1 MRKSIHPLR
10 KLVAAIIAISFAF
23 TMTVVASPMAASA
36 AEDDGPRIHL
46 IHGIPG
52 VEVDV
57 EANGKDVFTGF
68 SFGDTQDLSAL
79 AGETLAGLK
88 VKVAG
93 TDTIAID
100 VGDMKLPAAGSFT
113 VIAHLD
119 ADGKPAVA
127 MFDNDISKIDAGEG
141 RLTVRHAAAAPA
153 VDILADGS
161 AAFSNVTNGKGG
173 TVELDAGTVSASV
186 VPTGETEPVVIGPA
200 DLEIVEGTH
209 LIVYAIG
216 SLEDETLDVVTES
229 IADLHSAPAA
239 VHTGNSP
246 VSESASSSPIS
257 SNSAALTFGVLAT
270 IGLLLAGATASLW
283 TRRQPVQAR

>member
-1 MRKSIHPLR
+1 MIKIHRPLR
-10 KLVAAIIAISFAF
+10 MLLAALLATSMLAF
-23 TMTVVASPMAASA
+23 ASPIAASA
-36 AEDDGPRIHL
+36 GEDDGPRIHL

-79 AGETLAGLK
+79 AGETLGGLK

-93 TDTIAID
+93 TDTTAID
-100 VGDMKLPAAGSFT
+100 VGDMRLPASGSYT

-119 ADGKPAVA
+119 GDGNPAVS

-141 RLTVRHAAAAPA
+141 RLTVRHTAAAPA
-153 VDILADGS
+153 VDILANGS
-161 AAFSNVTNGKGG
+161 PAFVDVANGKGG
-173 TVELDAGTVSASV
+173 TVDLDAGTISASV

-229 IADLHSAPAA
+229 IEDLHSAPAA

-246 VSESASSSPIS
+246 VSS
-257 SNSAALTFGVLAT
+257 SNDLGLYTGIAFAALLA
-270 IGLLLAGATASLW
+270 AGMVTVSR
-283 TRRQPVQAR
+283 TRRNIIEAS

>member
-1 MRKSIHPLR
+1 MRKSIRPLR
-10 KLVAAIIAISFAF
+10 IFFAAMLAIS
-23 TMTVVASPMAASA
+23 MTIVASPMAASG
-36 AEDDGPRIHL
+36 AEADDGPRIHL

-57 EANGKDVFTGF
+57 EANGKDVFSGF

-79 AGETLAGLK
+79 AGETLGGLK

-100 VGDMKLPAAGSFT
+100 VGDMKLPATGSFT

-119 ADGKPAVA
+119 ADGDPAIA
-127 MFDNDISKIDAGEG
+127 MFDNDISKLDAGQG

-153 VDILADGS
+153 VDILANGS
-161 AAFSNVTNGKGG
+161 PAFTNVVNGKGG

-200 DLEIVEGTH
+200 NLEIVEGTH

-216 SLEDETLDVVTES
+216 SLDGETLDVVTES
-229 IADLHSAPAA
+229 IEDLHTAPHA

-246 VSESASSSPIS
+246 VSNSNSLLLTLGLSTVAALLGAGLIS
-257 SNSAALTFGVLAT
+257 SFWVRRE
-270 IGLLLAGATASLW
+270 ASLG
-283 TRRQPVQAR
+283 R